1 MKSNKGLSIVE
12 ALVCLVIIGIGF
24 IAVHQAV
31 SYAVGSIDRSTERI
45 KDNFLSEMIIEDMI
59 ADKDNV
65 LQYQFNSKCSKT
77 TSANQSN
84 LTGINKWKNK
94 FTNSSQMIVEGK
106 TRKPIC
112 EGNIAKGAYVNSEG
126 TTARVIFIT
135 NKTGKKKKY
144 LAVGLK

>member
-84 LTGINKWKNK
+84 LVDIHTYQAR
-94 FTNSSQMIVEGK
+94 FQEFSYR
-106 TRKPIC
+106 RKMRQNQRRS
-112 EGNIAKGAYVNSEG
+112 G
-126 TTARVIFIT
+126 
-135 NKTGKKKKY
+135 
-144 LAVGLK
+144 